1 MTPDLSIV
9 IPCFNGVDYTAACL
23 ASIVR
28 HTPESHE
35 VILVDNGS
43 TDGTAERFAATW
55 EGEGALIRNPA
66 NLGFGVACN
75 QGMAAAEGRR
85 VMVLNNDTIVTPG
98 WFTAMEAA
106 LRRDPSLGLVVPCS
120 NHVGGPQ
127 MVASIDYRVAPSP
140 ELDAYAARRA
150 DALGGTGRRVTR
162 VSGLC
167 MAMTRELLEAVGG
180 FDPVFGLGNFEDDDL
195 SLRAR
200 IAGFG
205 LWIADDSF
213 IHHFGHRT
221 FEILPDAYQRLLDEN
236 AVRFQMKWDMSLAE
250 DRELERVADR
260 PFDPALHRV
269 DLGRW
274 APAAHPA

>member
-9 IPCFNGVDYTAACL
+9 IPCFNGADYTAACL
-23 ASIVR
+23 ASIVA

-43 TDGTAERFAATW
+43 TDGTADRFASGW
-55 EGEGALIRNPA
+55 EGDGALIRNA
-66 NLGFGVACN
+66 SNLGFGVACN

-106 LRRDPSLGLVVPCS
+106 LVRDPSLGLVVPCS

-127 MVASIDYRVAPSP
+127 MVDAIDYASAPSP
-140 ELDAYAARRA
+140 ELDAFAGRRSRA
-150 DALGGTGRRVTR
+150 HAGAGRRVTR

-167 MAMTRELLEAVGG
+167 MAMTRDLLEAVGG

-205 LWIADDSF
+205 LWICDDSF

-236 AVRFQMKWDMSLAE
+236 AVRFQMKWDMSLAD
-250 DRELERVADR
+250 DRELERAADR

-274 APAAHPA
+274 APAGRPA

>member
-1 MTPDLSIV
+1 MTPELSIV
-9 IPCFNGVDYTAACL
+9 IPCFNGVEYTAACL
-23 ASIVR
+23 ASIER
-28 HTPESHE
+28 HTPEGHE

-55 EGEGALIRNPA
+55 EGEGALIRNA
-66 NLGFGVACN
+66 SNLGFGVACN
-75 QGMAAAEGRR
+75 QGIAAAEGRR

-98 WFTAMEAA
+98 WFTAMETA
-106 LRRDPSLGLVVPCS
+106 LSRDPGLGLVVPCS

-127 MVASIDYRVAPSP
+127 MVDAIDYATAPST

-150 DALGGTGRRVTR
+150 RANAGVGRRVTR

-167 MAMTRELLEAVGG
+167 MAMTRELLDAIGG
-180 FDPVFGLGNFEDDDL
+180 FDPVFGLGNFEDDDY

-221 FEILPDAYQRLLDEN
+221 FKILPDAYQRLLEEN
-236 AVRFQMKWDMSLAE
+236 AVRFEMKWDMSLAE
-250 DRELERVADR
+250 DRELERTAER
-260 PFDPALHRV
+260 SFDPAVHRV
-269 DLGRW
+269 DLARW
-274 APAAHPA
+274 APAGHPA